1 MRKFNILIFT
11 SGRSDFDLLL
21 PIIKRFKTNKII
33 NLTLL
38 VTGSHLSAKHGL
50 TIDYIKTKNIENIKK
65 IDIKCD
71 DVNEKNFSY
80 IFSNAQVLYAKYFST
95 LKNKIDIS
103 VILGDRY
110 EALAFAAVCFFS
122 NTPIAHIHGGEI
134 TMGAKDDTI
143 RHAITKFSNLHFV
156 SNEEHKN
163 RVLQLGENNSDVFN
177 CGLLGYENLCKI
189 KLFNK
194 KEVESNLKIRFDKKT
209 ILVSYH
215 SVTTISKVENIF
227 QFKQV
232 LDALRLYKKLN
243 IIFTSPNID
252 PGNTDILTMIKKF
265 IKQNQNAYFF
275 KSLGQR
281 LFFSVAK
288 NSNIFIGNS
297 SSGILEVP
305 FLNIPVLNI
314 GNRQKGRFQFVK
326 IFNSSPKKEIIIKN
340 INRILKEKINFLPFD
355 SNLIK
360 NASYIITK
368 NIIRKLKNKEY
379 TYMNNKIFNDLKF

>member
-1 MRKFNILIFT
+1 MKKFNILVFT

-21 PIIKRFKTNKII
+21 PLIKKLEINKYLK
-33 NLTLL
+33 LTLI
-38 VTGSHLSAKHGL
+38 VSGSHLSTKHGL
-50 TIDYIKTKNIENIKK
+50 TLNYIKTKYKKKIKK
-65 IDIKCD
+65 IDIKCSN
-71 DVNEKNFSY
+71 VNEKNISF
-80 IFSNAQVLYAKYFST
+80 IFGNAQFLYGKYF
-95 LKNKIDIS
+95 LNQKKKADLS
-103 VILGDRY
+103 VVLGDRY
-110 EALAFAAVCFFS
+110 EALAFVVACFFS
-122 NTPIAHIHGGEI
+122 SIPIAHIHGGEI
-134 TMGAKDDTI
+134 TRGAKDDVI

-156 SNEEHKN
+156 SNEEHKK
-163 RVLQLGENNSDVFN
+163 RVLQLGEYKSNIFN
-177 CGLLGYENLCKI
+177 CGLLGYENLFKMKLISKEMIEKELKI
-189 KLFNK
+189 K
-194 KEVESNLKIRFDKKT
+194 FDKKT

-215 SVTTISKVENIF
+215 PVTTISREENIF

-232 LDALRLYKKLN
+232 LDALKLYKN
-243 IIFTSPNID
+243 FNTIFTAPNID
-252 PGNTDILTMIKKF
+252 SGNSDILSMIKKHI
-265 IKQNQNAYFF
+265 IKNKNSYFF
-275 KSLGQR
+275 KSLGQK